1 MYGKFIREVRLA
13 HGLTQRELAQ
23 TTGIS
28 QSNISAYESGRR
40 TPTVDTVNKLVVGS
54 GFLLIA
60 QAGQTVITCGLPR
73 AGWFPDQD
81 GMNDERDENLES
93 GPPLRHDAPV
103 GERVARIKRVLA
115 QADQSRSMR

>member
-1 MYGKFIREVRLA
+1 VYGKFIRQVRQA

-28 QSNISAYESGRR
+28 QSNISAYENGRR
-40 TPTVDTVNKLVVGS
+40 IPTVDTVNKLVVGS

-60 QAGQTVITCGLPR
+60 QSGKNVITCDLPL
-73 AGWFPDQD
+73 AGWFPDED
-81 GMNDERDENLES
+81 GMNDERDESLES

-103 GERVARIKRVLA
+103 GERVARIERVLA
-115 QADQSRSMR
+115 HADRARSMR